1 MDFSNIIFLAVIIC
15 MLVCGWWIID
25 RSIEK
30 LRLSIKE
37 GINRIGNS
45 FSQKEKEVE

>member
-15 MLVCGWWIID
+15 ILVYGWWVID

-37 GINRIGNS
+37 GMNRMGNS